1 MARMNFYIKVEVDL
15 REGEKPDK
23 LGYEICR
30 VIQKVYGVRQAEVSS
45 VVNRG
50 DE

>member
-15 REGEKPDK
+15 KEGEKPDRF
-23 LGYEICR
+23 GSEICR
-30 VIQKVYGVRQAEVSS
+30 VVQKIYCVRNAEVTNY
-45 VVNRG
+45 VNRG